1 MEARLFEIYEWS
13 DIDQKRDEIHRFVSS
28 FFDFDVSV
36 RESFLRFFDENSLS
50 DANELIFVFSVKR
63 LITSLP
69 IVNQQLLV
77 LLFGTFQTI
86 ACASEV
92 QKTGMS
98 SEALGIS
105 VAPSFFHS
113 CITEGCK
120 TAKMEDIQRYK
131 VRRSNSSEE
140 KAQ

>member
-1 MEARLFEIYEWS
+1 MVFY
-13 DIDQKRDEIHRFVSS
+13 
-28 FFDFDVSV
+28 
-36 RESFLRFFDENSLS
+36 SLQ
-50 DANELIFVFSVKR
+50 R

-77 LLFGTFQTI
+77 LLIGTFQTI
-86 ACASEV
+86 ASASDRE
-92 QKTGMS
+92 KTGMS

-120 TAKMEDIQRYK
+120 TAKMEDIKRYK
-131 VRRSNSSEE
+131 VGNNPLSIAVETTSVIMVKTRG
-140 KAQ
+140 